1 MLFLVPGKVHEVHQ
15 QVFFFKRKVA
25 GSSNISGMPTFWP
38 PLKEPI
44 SVGPQSR
51 LLAWYSEIWWATRR
65 LHYHLWK
72 WSFPRYGWQFL
83 TRWLT
88 SCSSLG
94 NSLSLLSSLLFPSS
108 TSLEASMNRWVTQW
122 DWARTNDI
130 QLALSI
136 FSNKRKMMSTAK
148 HTRSSLRSPF
158 KKKGNR
164 IVSSSFST
172 IFSF

>member
-1 MLFLVPGKVHEVHQ
+1 MIFFQAILCICKCCFWCLEKFMKFINRSFFLNERLLVHQ
-15 QVFFFKRKVA
+15 IFQECLHFDRLSRNQFLSVRKAGFWLDIQKYGEQPAENFK
-25 GSSNISGMPTFWP
+25 ITFDNC
-38 PLKEPI
+38 L
-44 SVGPQSR
+44 
-51 LLAWYSEIWWATRR
+51 
-65 LHYHLWK
+65 
-72 WSFPRYGWQFL
+72 PRYGWQFL

-130 QLALSI
+130 QLVLSI

-148 HTRSSLRSPF
+148 QTRSSLRSAF
-158 KKKGNR
+158 
-164 IVSSSFST
+164 
-172 IFSF
+172 